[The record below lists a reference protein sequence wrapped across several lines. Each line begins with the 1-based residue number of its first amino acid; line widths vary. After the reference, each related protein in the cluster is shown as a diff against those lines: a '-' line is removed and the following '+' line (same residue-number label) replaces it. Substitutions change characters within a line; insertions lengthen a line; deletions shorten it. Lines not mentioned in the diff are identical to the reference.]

1 MPDLLFLLTAVHN
14 IPVLWSHSIECWK
27 YLLNMFSL
35 KKIHKVIGTLP
46 QWHNLHVKMPLIC
59 FFLPLLESPPAPY
72 NPNASYPR
80 SSAADLLINNCMG
93 KPRNIRIQFS
103 PYNLPWVCTK
113 KPWQGRGTAVAGV
126 CQRTREKRGSNCPW
140 LTPSRILCLSFL
152 LCGWNVAVLSL
163 SPQPG
168 IPPAFHQPY
177 LQPWNPEHAI
187 RSPTLNLLRG
197 FEPKKKKKWLLP
209 HLRLIWVVFFYII
222 SELSKQFRT
231 QNLTWGLFL
240 PHKIFTIDGE
250 AFLYHIAIVKK

>member
-1 MPDLLFLLTAVHN
+1 MPDLLFLLMAVHN

-140 LTPSRILCLSFL
+140 LTPLGSCVCPFSYVAEMWLCY
-152 LCGWNVAVLSL
+152 LCHHSLGSHLHFINLICSPEIQNMPLDHPLWTFSGVLN
-163 SPQPG
+163 QKRKK
-168 IPPAFHQPY
+168 
-177 LQPWNPEHAI
+177 N
-187 RSPTLNLLRG
+187 G
-197 FEPKKKKKWLLP
+197 FCP
-209 HLRLIWVVFFYII
+209 I
-222 SELSKQFRT
+222 S
-231 QNLTWGLFL
+231 GLFGWY
-240 PHKIFTIDGE
+240 FST
-250 AFLYHIAIVKK
+250 